1 MTLPL
6 IRAVGKVEGRR
17 DMKAITVLL
26 AGDVNR
32 TSHDDNVIAT
42 RSYSLLCEVL
52 LATTTIIL
60 HGSVMSL
67 NQYKSI

>member
-1 MTLPL
+1 
-6 IRAVGKVEGRR
+6 
-17 DMKAITVLL
+17 MKAITVLL

-32 TSHDDNVIAT
+32 TSHDGDDNVIAT

-52 LATTTIIL
+52 LATKTIIL

>member
-1 MTLPL
+1 
-6 IRAVGKVEGRR
+6 
-17 DMKAITVLL
+17 MKAITVLL

-32 TSHDDNVIAT
+32 TSHDNVIAT

-52 LATTTIIL
+52 LTTTIIIL